1 MAICPGHGMI
11 KWMDE
16 HPLPPETHTPKPAA
30 PRKIGTLAVCLVS
43 TLAIAAGTL
52 GAGVYMNRDSQAWQ
66 RILGTEPAPEVS
78 FTPGD
83 QLVPILDSV
92 GLTNAS
98 NGTGGGAALRA
109 AYTATQVMLT
119 KHVGLLT
126 PAALQPPAEP
136 EKDSGE
142 ATAPPV
148 VPRSPAAAKE
158 LAQELAVA
166 GQELVEAAVQAP
178 GQRARSLSGAGFE
191 IIMQARNLLKAAG
204 GTQAQL
210 DALPAPKLAAKPGS
224 DTAGDPAA
232 VPPLL
237 LSSCPLAPGADAPA
251 PTSTKATKASAKDT
265 ALPGSGA
272 ALGLVADAAYRL
284 SYAYNVAEARTAG
297 TLRASAAARSVAMA
311 KLGSS
316 IEEQFSTVG
325 ECEPLRQ
332 PAYLLPAGAAT
343 HPMDTAH
350 NGEEQLA
357 LLLRDAAATQEGET
371 RAFLL
376 QRAWDQGLYTR
387 QVTGKIP
394 GFTSLAADSAGKKTT
409 SPQAIP
415 TP

>member
-1 MAICPGHGMI
+1 
-11 KWMDE
+11 MDE
-16 HPLPPETHTPKPAA
+16 HPLPPDTHTPKPAT

-43 TLAIAAGTL
+43 VLAIAAATL

-66 RILGTEPAPEVS
+66 RILGTEPAPAAI

-92 GLTNAS
+92 SLTNAS

-148 VPRSPAAAKE
+148 VPQSPAAAKE

-166 GQELVEAAVQAP
+166 GQELVEAAVKAP

-191 IIMQARNLLKAAG
+191 LGMQARNLLQAAG

-210 DALPAPKLAAKPGS
+210 DALPAPKLAAKPGAG
-224 DTAGDPAA
+224 TTGDPAA
-232 VPPLL
+232 VPQFM
-237 LSSCPLAPGADAPA
+237 LSSCPLAPGADSPAPA
-251 PTSTKATKASAKDT
+251 STKVSKASSEDT
-265 ALPGSGA
+265 ALPGSDA

-332 PAYLLPAGAAT
+332 PAYLLPTGAASN
-343 HPMDTAH
+343 PMDAARS
-350 NGEEQLA
+350 GEEQLA
-357 LLLRDAAATQEGET
+357 LLLRDAAATQEGEA

-376 QRAWDQGLYTR
+376 QRAWEQGFYTR

-394 GFTSLAADSAGKKTT
+394 GFTLLTADPVGEKPT
-409 SPQAIP
+409 SSQETP